1 MQSSNN
7 NGESAMQARKLMIPV
22 FVLLL
27 AVSGLAR
34 ALDIQPYTANALQQA
49 QASGKPV
56 AVHFHADWC
65 PTCKA
70 QEKAFNGLRG
80 DPQLKGITLLVA
92 NYDNE
97 RELKKAMN
105 VRSQSVVVVF
115 RGSKETARIGG
126 EIKPDKIKA
135 ALVTAL

>member
-1 MQSSNN
+1 MK
-7 NGESAMQARKLMIPV
+7 ARNLMIPII
-22 FVLLL
+22 FLLL
-27 AVSGLAR
+27 TVSGLAR
-34 ALDIQPYTANALQQA
+34 ALDIQPYTATALQQA

-70 QEKAFNGLRG
+70 QEQAFNGLRG
-80 DPQLKGITLLVA
+80 DPKLKGITLLVA

-126 EIKPDKIKA
+126 ETKPEKIKA

>member
-1 MQSSNN
+1 MH
-7 NGESAMQARKLMIPV
+7 ARKLMIPV
-22 FVLLL
+22 FFLLL

-34 ALDIQPYTANALQQA
+34 ALDIHPYTANALQQA
-49 QASGKPV
+49 QVSGKPV

-70 QEKAFNGLRG
+70 QEQAFKGLQG

-126 EIKPDKIKA
+126 ETKPDRIKA

>member
-1 MQSSNN
+1 
-7 NGESAMQARKLMIPV
+7 MQARKLMIPV

-34 ALDIQPYTANALQQA
+34 ALDIQPYTTNALQQA
-49 QASGKPV
+49 QAAGKPV

-65 PTCKA
+65 PTCKE

-80 DPQLKGITLLVA
+80 DSQLKGITLLVA

-126 EIKPDKIKA
+126 ETKPEKIKA

>member
-1 MQSSNN
+1 MHKNPLII
-7 NGESAMQARKLMIPV
+7 G
-22 FVLLL
+22 LL
-27 AVSGLAR
+27 ALPLLFAATFAR
-34 ALDIQPYTANALQQA
+34 ALDIQPYTAAGLQQA
-49 QASGKPV
+49 QAAGKPV

-80 DPQLKGITLLVA
+80 DSQLKGITLLVA

-126 EIKPDKIKA
+126 ETKPEKIKA

>member
-1 MQSSNN
+1 
-7 NGESAMQARKLMIPV
+7 MQARKLMIPAL
-22 FVLLL
+22 VLLL

-34 ALDIQPYTANALQQA
+34 ALEIQPYTANALQQA

-126 EIKPDKIKA
+126 ETKPDRIKA

>member
-1 MQSSNN
+1 MKTRN
-7 NGESAMQARKLMIPV
+7 LMIPII
-22 FVLLL
+22 FLLL
-27 AVSGLAR
+27 TISGLAR
-34 ALDIQPYTANALQQA
+34 ALDIQPYTATALQQA

-70 QEKAFNGLRG
+70 QEQAFDSLRD
-80 DPQLKGITLLVA
+80 DPKLKGITLLVA
-92 NYDNE
+92 NYDKE

-126 EIKPDKIKA
+126 DTKPEKIKA
-135 ALVTAL
+135 ALATAL

>member
-1 MQSSNN
+1 MQT
-7 NGESAMQARKLMIPV
+7 RKLMISM
-22 FVLLL
+22 FFLLL

-49 QASGKPV
+49 QSAGKPV

-70 QEKAFNGLRG
+70 QEQAFNSLRG
-80 DPQLKGITLLVA
+80 DPKLKDITLLVA

-97 RELKKAMN
+97 RDLKKAMN

-126 EIKPDKIKA
+126 ETKPEKIRA
-135 ALVTAL
+135 ALLTAL

>member
-1 MQSSNN
+1 MH
-7 NGESAMQARKLMIPV
+7 ARNLTIPM
-22 FVLLL
+22 LLFML
-27 AVSGLAR
+27 TVSGLAR
-34 ALDIQPYTANALQQA
+34 ALDIQPYTAAALQQA

-65 PTCKA
+65 STCKA
-70 QEKAFNGLRG
+70 QEQAFSGLRG

-126 EIKPDKIKA
+126 ETKPDKIK
-135 ALVTAL
+135 TALLTAL

>member
-1 MQSSNN
+1 MT
-7 NGESAMQARKLMIPV
+7 ARKLMIPLL
-22 FVLLL
+22 FLLL
-27 AVSGLAR
+27 AVSGLAQ

-49 QASGKPV
+49 QAAGKPV

-70 QEKAFNGLRG
+70 QEQAFNSLRG

-92 NYDNE
+92 NYDKE
-97 RELKKAMN
+97 RELKQAMN
-105 VRSQSVVVVF
+105 VRSQSIVVVF
-115 RGSKETARIGG
+115 RGSKETARVGG
-126 EIKPDKIKA
+126 ETKPEKIKA

>member
-1 MQSSNN
+1 
-7 NGESAMQARKLMIPV
+7 MIPL
-22 FVLLL
+22 FFLLL
-27 AVSGLAR
+27 TVSGLAR
-34 ALDIQPYTANALQQA
+34 ALDIQPYTAAALQQA
-49 QASGKPV
+49 QAAGKPV

-65 PTCKA
+65 STCKA
-70 QEKAFNGLRG
+70 QEQAFSGLRG

-97 RELKKAMN
+97 RELKKTMN

-126 EIKPDKIKA
+126 ETKPDKIK
-135 ALVTAL
+135 TALLTAL

>member
-1 MQSSNN
+1 MT
-7 NGESAMQARKLMIPV
+7 ARKLMIPV
-22 FVLLL
+22 FFLLL

-34 ALDIQPYTANALQQA
+34 ALDIQPYQANALQQA

-65 PTCKA
+65 STCKA

-92 NYDNE
+92 NYDTE
-97 RELKKAMN
+97 RDLKNAMN

-126 EIKPDKIKA
+126 ETRPDKIK
-135 ALVTAL
+135 TALLTAL

>member
-1 MQSSNN
+1 
-7 NGESAMQARKLMIPV
+7 MQARKLMISM
-22 FVLLL
+22 FFLLL
-27 AVSGLAR
+27 TCSSLAR
-34 ALDIQPYTANALQQA
+34 ALDIQPYTADALHQA

-70 QEKAFNGLRG
+70 QEQAFNSLRG
-80 DPQLKGITLLVA
+80 DPKLKGITLLVA

-97 RELKKAMN
+97 RDSKKAMN

-126 EIKPDKIKA
+126 ETKPEKIRA
-135 ALVTAL
+135 ALLTAL

>member
-1 MQSSNN
+1 MKTR
-7 NGESAMQARKLMIPV
+7 GLTLPL
-22 FVLLL
+22 FLVLLT
-27 AVSGLAR
+27 VPFLAR
-34 ALDIQPYTANALQQA
+34 ALDIRPYTATALQQA
-49 QASGKPV
+49 QASDKPV

-70 QEKAFNGLRG
+70 QEKAFDGLRG

-97 RELKKAMN
+97 RELKKTMN

-126 EIKPDKIKA
+126 EIKPEKIKA

>member
-1 MQSSNN
+1 MKTRN
-7 NGESAMQARKLMIPV
+7 LVITV
-22 FVLLL
+22 FFLLL
-27 AVSGLAR
+27 TVSGLVR
-34 ALDIQPYTANALQQA
+34 ALDIQPYTATAMQQA

-65 PTCKA
+65 STCKA
-70 QEKAFNGLRG
+70 QEQAFNGLRG
-80 DPQLKGITLLVA
+80 DPELKGITLLVA

-126 EIKPDKIKA
+126 ETKPEKIKA